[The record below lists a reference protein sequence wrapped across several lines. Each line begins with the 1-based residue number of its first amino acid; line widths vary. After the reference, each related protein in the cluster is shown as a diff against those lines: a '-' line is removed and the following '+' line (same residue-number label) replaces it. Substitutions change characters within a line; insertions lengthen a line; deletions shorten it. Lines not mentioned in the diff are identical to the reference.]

1 MTEEDNVALVRR
13 PPSALEKAQPGAK
26 RILSDIVAD
35 ALALADKKPT
45 APAAAKFRIG
55 QYEWCEPDYRQI
67 LVWAKACSL
76 RPEEVIER
84 LLKGPKGTNDSWRET
99 RFENGML
106 LKISW
111 DFELLPL
118 WDFQWIDGLRIT
130 HLFIYSQPYMAILP
144 DGWARKRLPL
154 KLPQLTH
161 LACPR
166 VGLRELDLSECPRL
180 HALGCSENWITHL
193 DLASVP
199 NLTALDC
206 RANDIEELDV
216 SPVPRL
222 IELHCGHNGLLRQ
235 VKGLRRLTMP
245 RLPNLTSLSCYSNRL
260 SSLDLSG
267 LPSLTCL
274 DCSRNEIRGLDL
286 STVPLLEELSCHSNP
301 MKFLDIRPLHH
312 LKHSYWEDIMADSC
326 DIQLIQRP
334 DQHF

>member
-1 MTEEDNVALVRR
+1 VTEENNVALVRR
-13 PPSALEKAQPGAK
+13 PPSALEKAEPGAK
-26 RILSDIVAD
+26 RILSGMVAD
-35 ALALADKKPT
+35 ALALADKKQT
-45 APAAAKFRIG
+45 VALAAKFRIAD
-55 QYEWCEPDYRQI
+55 YDWCEPDYRQI
-67 LVWAKACSL
+67 LIWAKACSL

-84 LLKGPKGTNDSWRET
+84 LLRGPGGTNDRWWET

-118 WDFQWIDGLRIT
+118 YDFQWVDGLETT

-161 LACPR
+161 LDCPH
-166 VGLRELDLSECPRL
+166 VGLRELDLSGCPQLR
-180 HALGCSENWITHL
+180 ALGCSWNWISQL

-199 NLTALDC
+199 NLTVLDC
-206 RANDIEELDV
+206 GANDIEELDV

-222 IELHCGHNGLLRQ
+222 TALYCRLNGLCRQ

-245 RLPNLTSLSCYSNRL
+245 RLPGLRSLSCSSNRL

-267 LPSLTCL
+267 LPNLTFLEC
-274 DCSRNEIRGLDL
+274 CTNEIRELDL
-286 STVPLLEELSCHSNP
+286 SAVPLLEELYCHSNP
-301 MKFLDIRPLHH
+301 IRSLDIRPLHN
-312 LKHSYWEDIMADSC
+312 LRCCSWKVPSGESWERS
-326 DIQLIQRP
+326 LIQRP